1 MYLVLSSILHHSL
14 TKDVPVPCSA
24 IAFTNSSA
32 NGVSNTIFVAVGRRL
47 GVASNSARNRG
58 TISSNSS

>member
-1 MYLVLSSILHHSL
+1 MYLVLSSILHHSP
-14 TKDVPVPCSA
+14 TENVSCSA